1 MSYIKPEKRLFS
13 CFPDFYNKMTE
24 GNESKFN
31 GKAEL
36 FVVSLV
42 LGFYQNR
49 RNNDPK
55 PFHFGAYSV
64 FGDDK
69 RSDLRAIIEMIYG
82 VASEGKDDNAKWVDI
97 LRLAD
102 GGMEYLK
109 EHFDKTGDNIDAS
122 ILIKDVEKLI
132 DGKVKEI
139 TG

>member
-13 CFPDFYNKMTE
+13 AFSDFYDKMTE

-36 FVVSLV
+36 FVVALV
-42 LGFYQNR
+42 LGFYHNR

-64 FGDDK
+64 FGDKK
-69 RSDLRAIIEMIYG
+69 RADLRIIIEMIYG
-82 VASEGKDDNAKWVDI
+82 TASEGKDDNAKWLDI

-102 GGMEYLK
+102 GGIEYLK
-109 EHFDKTGDNIDAS
+109 EHYDKTGNNIDPS
-122 ILIKDVEKLI
+122 ILIKSVENLI
-132 DGKVKEI
+132 DGKIKEI
-139 TG
+139 KS

>member
-13 CFPDFYNKMTE
+13 AFSDFYGKMTE
-24 GNESKFN
+24 GNENKFN

-36 FVVSLV
+36 FVVALV
-42 LGFYQNR
+42 LGFYNNR

-64 FGDDK
+64 FGDKK
-69 RSDLRAIIEMIYG
+69 RSDLRSIIEMIYG
-82 VASEGKDDNAKWVDI
+82 TAAEGKDDNAKWLDI

-102 GGMEYLK
+102 GGIEYLK
-109 EHFDKTGDNIDAS
+109 EHYDKTGDNVDAS

-139 TG
+139 SG